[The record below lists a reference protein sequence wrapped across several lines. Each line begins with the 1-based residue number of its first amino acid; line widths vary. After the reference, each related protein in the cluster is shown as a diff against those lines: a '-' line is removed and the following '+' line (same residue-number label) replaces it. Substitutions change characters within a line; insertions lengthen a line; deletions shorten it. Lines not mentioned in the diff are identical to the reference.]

1 MEYFRAA
8 PARDFLY
15 LSIQIFMVFKN
26 TEIETITSVKQVLSE
41 RKQKIVIVPHE
52 SPDGDAIGSA
62 IGLGEILSNFGHTVN
77 IVTPNDYP
85 EFLKWFGSELNIVK
99 YDNDKKSGKA
109 LFNEADLLICVDF
122 NEVGRAGKLEKRVA
136 KFNKTKILIDHHPYP
151 KNFCTFMISEP
162 EYSSTAELIFDVVH
176 KIGFE
181 KQINK
186 NAAEALYT
194 GILTD
199 TGAFNHNTSRPNT
212 FKVVSDLMKFGI
224 DTERIQSGVYH
235 NFSVN
240 RMKLLGYC
248 LNEKMVVY
256 PQYRSAIITI
266 SKEELKQFDF
276 QPGDTEGFVNY
287 PLSIKNIVFSVLLIE
302 KEKFVKAS
310 FRSKGNFPTNQFAKA
325 HFNGGGHLN
334 ASGGE
339 TDLSLDAAFEKF
351 TQLLPEYKRLLD
363 ETEI

>member
-1 MEYFRAA
+1 M
-8 PARDFLY
+8 
-15 LSIQIFMVFKN
+15 KN
-26 TEIETITSVKQVLSE
+26 TETEIITRIKQVITAE
-41 RKQKIVIVPHE
+41 KQNVVIVPHE
-52 SPDGDAIGSA
+52 GPDGDAIGSA

-85 EFLKWFGSELNIVK
+85 EFLKWFASEINIIK
-99 YDNDKKSGKA
+99 YDNDKKGGKA
-109 LFNEADLLICVDF
+109 VFNAADLLICVDF
-122 NEVGRAGKLEKRVA
+122 NEIGRAGKLEKRIA
-136 KFNKTKILIDHHPYP
+136 KFSKTKILIDHHPYP
-151 KNFCTFMISEP
+151 TNFCDYMVSEP

-176 KIGFE
+176 QIGLE
-181 KQINK
+181 NYIGK

-212 FKVVSDLMKFGI
+212 FKVVSELMKFGI

-235 NFSVN
+235 NFSTN
-240 RMKLLGYC
+240 RMRLLGYC
-248 LNEKMVVY
+248 LNKKMVVY
-256 PQYRSAIITI
+256 PEYRAAVITI
-266 SKEELKQFDF
+266 SKEELKRFDF

-287 PLSIKNIVFSVLLIE
+287 PLSIKNIVFSVLFIE

-310 FRSKGNFPTNQFAKA
+310 FRSKGDFPTNRFAKA

-351 TQLLPEYKRLLD
+351 TQLLPDYKRLLL

>member
-1 MEYFRAA
+1 
-8 PARDFLY
+8 
-15 LSIQIFMVFKN
+15 LSIQILNILKN
-26 TEIETITSVKQVLSE
+26 TEIEIIRSVRHILAETKL
-41 RKQKIVIVPHE
+41 KIAIVPHE
-52 SPDGDAIGSA
+52 GPDGDAIGSA
-62 IGLGEILSNFGHTVN
+62 IGLGEILSNFGHSVN

-85 EFLKWFGSELNIVK
+85 EFLKWFASDINIIK
-99 YDNDKKSGKA
+99 YENDKRKGKA
-109 LFNEADLLICVDF
+109 AIDTADTLICVDF
-122 NEVGRAGKLEKRVA
+122 NEVSRAGKLEKRVA
-136 KFNKTKILIDHHPYP
+136 KFSKTKILIDHHPYP
-151 KNFCTFMISEP
+151 TNFCDFIISEP

-176 KIGFE
+176 LIGLE
-181 KQINK
+181 NQINK

-212 FKVVSDLMKFGI
+212 FKVVSELMKFGI

-235 NFSVN
+235 NFSIN

-256 PQYRSAIITI
+256 PEYRAAVITI
-266 SKEELKQFDF
+266 SKEELQRFDF

-287 PLSIKNIVFSVLLIE
+287 PLSIKNIVFSVLFIE
-302 KEKFVKAS
+302 KEKSVKAS
-310 FRSKGNFPTNQFAKA
+310 FRSKGDFPTNQFAKT

-339 TDLSLDAAFEKF
+339 TDLSLNAAAEKI
-351 TQLLPEYKRLLD
+351 TQLLPEYKHLLLK
-363 ETEI
+363 TEI